1 MINKDKNSLPL
12 FSFPISGRDVCDFL
26 KNVLRDGELCLVKD
40 VETLCSEDCES
51 LGDLWHRVRASHKEI
66 LTKEDLLAILMR
78 ADQVIT
84 LDVCIESDHRR
95 NLYIDDG
102 ELIENAIEVPS
113 L

>member
-1 MINKDKNSLPL
+1 MNTEDKRSLPL
-12 FSFPISGRDVCDFL
+12 HAFPISGRDVCEFL
-26 KNVLRDGELCLVKD
+26 KDVLHDGELCVVKD
-40 VETLCSEDCES
+40 VETLCSEDCRG

-66 LTKEDLLAILMR
+66 LTKEDLLAILVH

-84 LDVCIESDHRR
+84 LDVCVESDHRR

-113 L
+113 